1 MVSVILILFLCSGCS
16 LAIGNWRIL
25 WLNFACFLRE
35 LNFPIH
41 SYLPVMEYSL
51 VTPIV
56 AILNENP
63 VCYTT
68 YLYSTYIVLHTQIII
83 YIIMYHMQR
92 CLEKSLK

>member
-1 MVSVILILFLCSGCS
+1 MVSVILILVLCSGCS

-25 WLNFACFLRE
+25 RLNFACFLRE
-35 LNFPIH
+35 HFPIH
-41 SYLPVMEYSL
+41 SNLPVTEYSL
-51 VTPIV
+51 ATPIV

-83 YIIMYHMQR
+83 YIIMYHIIYYY
-92 CLEKSLK
+92 